1 MWSHQFHG
9 FKFHIYIDDSE
20 MYTFSYNIFP
30 ELQIHLLLLYIST
43 LMLNSCL
50 KLSTIKKELLGID
63 SVRVA
68 HLQLILLKIIT
79 MKSKQ
84 DT

>member
-1 MWSHQFHG
+1 
-9 FKFHIYIDDSE
+9 
-20 MYTFSYNIFP
+20 
-30 ELQIHLLLLYIST
+30 
-43 LMLNSCL
+43 MLNSCL
-50 KLSTIKKELLGID
+50 KLSMIKKELLGID

>member
-1 MWSHQFHG
+1 
-9 FKFHIYIDDSE
+9 

-50 KLSTIKKELLGID
+50 KLSMIKKELLGID